1 MVPGFGFDVEPSV
14 FVKMI
19 YTRSGDLCAA
29 ENKISFDIASV
40 LFLPTQ
46 MGWAVSDAFDFLF
59 IQVLYFSTSH
69 GQTLCFPLF
78 CYVS

>member
-19 YTRSGDLCAA
+19 YTRSGGLCAA
-29 ENKISFDIASV
+29 ENKISFDIASI

-46 MGWAVSDAFDFLF
+46 MGWLSLMLLVSFYTSSLF
-59 IQVLYFSTSH
+59 FNLTWTDPF
-69 GQTLCFPLF
+69 FPLF
-78 CYVS
+78 CYVA